1 MKLPFPYRR
10 AALVAA
16 LFPLA
21 LAAGCMT
28 ASKRLEQGA
37 RLEERGQ
44 SAEAA
49 RRYVDALRRDP
60 SLAQARARLN
70 ETGALAIEQYL
81 AQSEAAASAG
91 EAEQAAD
98 VLLRLDGL
106 RRDAAGVGVQLA
118 VPGEYAAHRRQVLD
132 AAIEAAV
139 GRGEQLASSGRF
151 GDALGRL
158 ERAAERWQP
167 SAAQRGRLIEA
178 RVATYV
184 AWSEHEAGQGR
195 FRAAYDVA
203 GRAIGSLGR
212 DVPGAEALL
221 ELQARALEEGT
232 VRVAVLPV
240 TSETGVE
247 DQLPVDWLR
256 EVEDEL
262 EASAWDEPP
271 TFIEVI
277 DPREVRREMR
287 RDDGVRRPRGGVM
300 AAASLGRALGADL
313 VVRMSVDSTRTEERD
328 VRSERRTA
336 RLRTGEDTAY
346 TVRSGRREL
355 WARVRYDIVDVRDR
369 RSVGDDVFQV
379 EGQAR
384 FREPVFQGNWRQLM
398 LSRDDQ
404 PLFGDESRRDQ
415 RRQLWRSLS
424 DEMIER
430 VQRELFEDILRLV
443 D

>member
-1 MKLPFPYRR
+1 MKIPFPYRR

-16 LFPLA
+16 LVPVA

-37 RLEERGQ
+37 KLEERGQ

-49 RRYVDALRRDP
+49 RRYIDALRRDG

-81 AQSEAAASAG
+81 AESDAAGSAG

-118 VPGEYAAHRRQVLD
+118 VPGDYTSRRRQVLD

-139 GRGEQLASSGRF
+139 DRGAQLASSRRF

-158 ERAAERWQP
+158 DRAADRWQP
-167 SAAQRGRLIEA
+167 SAAQRGRLNEA

-203 GRAIGSLGR
+203 GRAIASLGR
-212 DVPGAEALL
+212 DFPGAEDLL

-247 DQLPVDWLR
+247 DALPVDWLR

-262 EASAWDEPP
+262 EAGAWDEPP

-404 PLFGDESRRDQ
+404 ALFGDESRRDQ
-415 RRQLWRSLS
+415 RRQLWRSLT